1 MVSHLRMLLIIA
13 LAFEV
18 NAAASDS
25 YLREY
30 IDPLKFLTC
39 VKGSIMLTSIPMNS
53 DGLDIEG
60 RISIGHAHCRF
71 ILHARQYSFKSIP
84 SSS

>member
-1 MVSHLRMLLIIA
+1 MVISFYILLILA
-13 LAFEV
+13 LGFEV
-18 NAAASDS
+18 NSGACES

-39 VKGSIMLTSIPMNS
+39 VKGSLVLSSIPLNA

-60 RISIGHAHCRF
+60 RSH
-71 ILHARQYSFKSIP
+71 
-84 SSS
+84 